1 MEEEGFLGLEQVV
14 EICHFEIQKVEKM
27 TNIEHSKRKC
37 SIYLT
42 LILILNYY

>member
-27 TNIEHSKRKC
+27 SNTEYNK
-37 SIYLT
+37 
-42 LILILNYY
+42 LNTQYI